1 MDTAVDALT
10 LVDGMGTE
18 VVDGEG
24 ATVDGDRTRIG
35 TVVGTA
41 VAGVIA
47 MLVTRFDNAS
57 SWARSSQT
65 SICSPSV
72 SAGSPQLGLPVASKT
87 AIRLK
92 RSLRPLVTRSWG
104 IKSAPDSLL

>member
-1 MDTAVDALT
+1 
-10 LVDGMGTE
+10 MGTE

-47 MLVTRFDNAS
+47 MLATRSDNAS
-57 SWARSSQT
+57 SWARNSQT

-72 SAGSPQLGLPVASKT
+72 SAGSPQLGPPITTKT
-87 AIRLK
+87 AT
-92 RSLRPLVTRSWG
+92 RP
-104 IKSAPDSLL
+104 